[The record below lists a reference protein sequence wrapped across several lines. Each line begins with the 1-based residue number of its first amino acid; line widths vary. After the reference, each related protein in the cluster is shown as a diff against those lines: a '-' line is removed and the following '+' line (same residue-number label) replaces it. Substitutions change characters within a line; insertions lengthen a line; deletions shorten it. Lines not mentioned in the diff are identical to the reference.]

1 MLYAS
6 MAGHASKEVTLSR
19 WITKMHRRSNLVHSE
34 FHHQLLPVF
43 FISKNNKGSGHPYT
57 ITPLHHYTLTPL
69 HH

>member
-43 FISKNNKGSGHPYT
+43 FYKQEQ
-57 ITPLHHYTLTPL
+57 
-69 HH
+69 